1 LAPRP
6 HGDGPVQLRWGGEI
20 TLYPRRAPHPAA
32 ERGSV
37 QWRLSLARHRRHSCA
52 MHTYQ
57 ATGDVR
63 SVSLWLGHAS
73 LLSTQVYVRADP
85 TEKLRMLEGTRLPN
99 LKPGRF
105 RPGDSLIAMLKGTNR
120 R

>member
-1 LAPRP
+1 MNRILLAL
-6 HGDGPVQLRWGGEI
+6 LRTTNKI
-20 TLYPRRAPHPAA
+20 LFN
-32 ERGSV
+32 V
-37 QWRLSLARHRRHSCA
+37 LRHSCA

-85 TEKLRMLEGTRLPN
+85 TEKLRMLEGTHLPN

-105 RPGDSLIAMLKGTNR
+105 RPGDSLIAMLKGNNR